1 MAVRFGF
8 FNSVNGDRRYNADDV
23 TQYFDK
29 LISNGVVASSS
40 DALQVMP
47 GDGMTVNVQPGK
59 AYIDGHWITNDSVLT
74 LNIDPA
80 DVTKFRCDRIIIKLD
95 NNTTARNMSIE
106 VLKGGLLDG
115 GFSPP
120 TLPTDPLVK
129 CLTLAWIYIE
139 PNTTNFNAGSIA
151 DKRPDTIECGW
162 VTGLINQ
169 VDTSTLYQQWE
180 AKYEEQYQRML
191 DWNKSLEEGSISL
204 NRVTNTETT
213 TDGQT
218 EVPVGITSYAEKGGI
233 LEVYING
240 VHLTPGTDYITST
253 DRTKITLTKPVTAD
267 NDILFSVIQLTAGK

>member
-29 LISNGVVASSS
+29 LISSGVVASSS
-40 DALQVMP
+40 EALQVMP

-80 DVTKFRCDRIIIKLD
+80 DVTKYRCDRIIVKLD
-95 NNTTARNMSIE
+95 NNVTARTMSIE
-106 VLKGGLLDG
+106 VLKGGLTDG
-115 GFSPP
+115 GFGVPN
-120 TLPTDPLVK
+120 LPNDPLIK
-129 CLTLAWIYIE
+129 CLTLAYVCVD
-139 PNTTNFNAGSIA
+139 PNSTAVLSQGII
-151 DKRPDTIECGW
+151 DKRPSEECGW
-162 VTGLINQ
+162 VTGLVTQ

-191 DWNKSLEEGSISL
+191 DWNKSLEQGSIALS
-204 NRVTNTETT
+204 RTTHTETT

-240 VHLTPGTDYITST
+240 VHLTPITDYITST
-253 DRTKITLTKPVTAD
+253 DRTKITLNKPVTAD
-267 NDILFSVIQLTAGK
+267 NDILFSVIQLTAGN